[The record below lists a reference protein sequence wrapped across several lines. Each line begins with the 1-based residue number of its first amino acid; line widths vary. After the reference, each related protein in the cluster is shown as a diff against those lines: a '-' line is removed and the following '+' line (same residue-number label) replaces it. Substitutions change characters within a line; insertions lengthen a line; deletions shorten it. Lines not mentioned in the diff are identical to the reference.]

1 MIYYYHILNNDNDNN
16 NNNIAIKFN
25 DEELYYS
32 SFNILIMFNIFTSSF
47 HFI

>member
-1 MIYYYHILNNDNDNN
+1 MIAYYHLLINDNDNDNDNNN

-32 SFNILIMFNIFTSSF
+32 SFNIF
-47 HFI
+47 